1 MVAPPS
7 TLGSSA
13 TPTQKTLQNQQSTP
27 YLVAQSRTSLDRDG
41 SQHPRSN
48 NGAQALLSSSAM
60 SYGPRGSSL
69 APLGAPGSFSAEL
82 RSQAVSSRAS
92 SKAEMGSIGLERLEE
107 DTTHV
112 SEQMISVLKESL
124 NRELKIKEGSENML
138 EALNTKK
145 AKQTKEQR
153 TRVEAELNS
162 SNQRIKD
169 LVSQISEL
177 QKPQLQTPSTPTRS
191 RMAGLF
197 HSTGLRSPASLA
209 KSGATDSNDEE
220 PSESP
225 TYVLAEILQA
235 LEVEGLAP
243 DYYVGHA
250 NNLVELF
257 KRHPTL
263 KYDLVWSI
271 FGLRMQVMLLSES
284 REVVAAGYRMTR
296 HAISDL
302 NSLHKIRSLNT
313 DYLVVLS
320 LIKERKADVEREQ
333 ALKFVRAFLEV
344 KDGVHEISRAIV
356 RTIASVAEHSE
367 DRLKAICIETL
378 AEIMIKDPALL
389 LAAGGLRPLTDAL
402 GEGGYEACEGLI
414 AAFLYLLD
422 APQRRKYLRS
432 GFELEVLFTTFTDSL
447 FTRERLLKQNAK
459 AISSAMKSWPG
470 LLTLSMYDFR
480 AIKSLIS
487 SLMLPHPAIRETVI
501 DLLFSLLRIKSPSW
515 SSSFLAGRRLTTYGR
530 VANLKA
536 QPTKATSS
544 LAVEE
549 ESAEKSLT
557 DHYTA
562 LLLAVLIKSDMV
574 PGLLQITSE
583 PDNPT
588 LKRRATLLLGE
599 VLKLANKLL
608 PPSWSSDLQLLPALF
623 ADASR
628 FGTEERYIATG
639 TVYQMDSVNRTLY
652 RSAPTST
659 NSIANIV
666 KNSSTDSLDEP
677 QKSVPNPNFDETSFR
692 QVLVDTQ
699 VLNSTNYIKWK
710 WDLIL
715 KVIEGPLVNGKRL
728 DEAIKAS
735 KFIKRIVSFYRPF
748 KYRFAA
754 VRNTGPNQKYIK
766 VGCAL
771 IKTLLQSPEG
781 VKYLAENKLL
791 RQIAECLAQCDPAS
805 GITAQSPMFSQFW
818 LSETLRSGYFAMIGV
833 LSADQKGLQMMD
845 RWRMINMMYHILD
858 LNQRPDLIK
867 LLLSNFDYSLHGHP
881 RVLLSKALTGG
892 TKDIRIFA
900 TNVLRKYSTR
910 SRSKTQGVLGVSD
923 SKWAIQL
930 LVTQLYDP
938 EIEVCATAIKILE
951 EACNRKSYLEY
962 IVECRP
968 ALDHL
973 GEIGAPLLLR
983 FLSSSIGYHYL
994 DGLDY
999 ISNEM
1004 DDWFLGR
1011 NDAYVAVIEAVL
1023 TRAFAEPQ
1031 EEATGRASLD
1041 EDLFEPDR
1049 FENDSRVPPHF
1060 YKELARTKEGC
1071 KLLSDKGHFD
1081 EFSATIR
1088 DSGMQ
1093 TEDPEVMLKVK
1104 GCLWAVGNVGS
1115 MELGA
1120 PFLEESDVV
1129 ENIVKMAENHQIM
1142 SMRGTAFFVLGLIS
1156 RSVYG
1161 LEILSELGWDSN
1173 TTSMGESLGL
1183 CIPSNLRK
1191 LFSFTPWEHMKP
1203 SDITLGDSQMV
1214 LGDESRKETDPIN
1227 KRILQLIVDLG
1238 NTVLTKKAINELMH
1252 IKQRKAPG
1260 FKQPELFRK
1269 IMTILECHHFR
1280 LPIRRFVVDL
1290 FDRSVMRRI
1299 VLDEESSDDEEED
1312 MDSSDGSEAGTE
1324 RQRSISVPTVPTRLE

>member
-1 MVAPPS
+1 M
-7 TLGSSA
+7 
-13 TPTQKTLQNQQSTP
+13 
-27 YLVAQSRTSLDRDG
+27 
-41 SQHPRSN
+41 
-48 NGAQALLSSSAM
+48 
-60 SYGPRGSSL
+60 
-69 APLGAPGSFSAEL
+69 
-82 RSQAVSSRAS
+82 SSRAS

-107 DTTHV
+107 DVTHV
-112 SEQMISVLKESL
+112 SEQMISVLRESL

-162 SNQRIKD
+162 SNKRIKD
-169 LVSQISEL
+169 LLSQISEL
-177 QKPQLQTPSTPTRS
+177 QKPQAQLPSTPTRA

-197 HSTGLRSPASLA
+197 NSTGLRSPASLT
-209 KSGATDSNDEE
+209 KSATDSNDEE

-235 LEVEGLAP
+235 LEAEGLAP

-378 AEIMIKDPALL
+378 AEIMVKDPALL
-389 LAAGGLRPLTDAL
+389 VAAGGMRPLTDAL

-480 AIKSLIS
+480 AIRSLIS

-501 DLLFSLLRIKSPSW
+501 DLLFNLLRIKSPSW

-530 VANLKA
+530 VTNLKA
-536 QPTKATSS
+536 QPTKAASS
-544 LAVEE
+544 LTVED
-549 ESAEKSLT
+549 ESAEKNLT

-562 LLLAVLIKSDMV
+562 LLLAVLISSDMV

-588 LKRRATLLLGE
+588 LKRKATLLLGE

-608 PPSWSSDLQLLPALF
+608 PPSWSNDLQLLPALF
-623 ADASR
+623 ADAAR

-639 TVYQMDSVNRTLY
+639 TVYQMDSVNRTLD
-652 RSAPTST
+652 RSAPTTT

-677 QKSVPNPNFDETSFR
+677 QKSVPGPTFDETSFR
-692 QVLVDTQ
+692 QVLLDTQ

-791 RQIAECLAQCDPAS
+791 RQIAECLAQCDPV
-805 GITAQSPMFSQFW
+805 
-818 LSETLRSGYFAMIGV
+818 R
-833 LSADQKGLQMMD
+833 
-845 RWRMINMMYHILD
+845 
-858 LNQRPDLIK
+858 
-867 LLLSNFDYSLHGHP
+867 
-881 RVLLSKALTGG
+881 
-892 TKDIRIFA
+892 
-900 TNVLRKYSTR
+900 
-910 SRSKTQGVLGVSD
+910 
-923 SKWAIQL
+923 
-930 LVTQLYDP
+930 
-938 EIEVCATAIKILE
+938 
-951 EACNRKSYLEY
+951 YL
-962 IVECRP
+962 
-968 ALDHL
+968 
-973 GEIGAPLLLR
+973 
-983 FLSSSIGYHYL
+983 
-994 DGLDY
+994 
-999 ISNEM
+999 M
-1004 DDWFLGR
+1004 
-1011 NDAYVAVIEAVL
+1011 
-1023 TRAFAEPQ
+1023 
-1031 EEATGRASLD
+1031 
-1041 EDLFEPDR
+1041 
-1049 FENDSRVPPHF
+1049 
-1060 YKELARTKEGC
+1060 
-1071 KLLSDKGHFD
+1071 
-1081 EFSATIR
+1081 
-1088 DSGMQ
+1088 
-1093 TEDPEVMLKVK
+1093 
-1104 GCLWAVGNVGS
+1104 
-1115 MELGA
+1115 
-1120 PFLEESDVV
+1120 
-1129 ENIVKMAENHQIM
+1129 
-1142 SMRGTAFFVLGLIS
+1142 
-1156 RSVYG
+1156 
-1161 LEILSELGWDSN
+1161 
-1173 TTSMGESLGL
+1173 
-1183 CIPSNLRK
+1183 
-1191 LFSFTPWEHMKP
+1191 
-1203 SDITLGDSQMV
+1203 
-1214 LGDESRKETDPIN
+1214 
-1227 KRILQLIVDLG
+1227 
-1238 NTVLTKKAINELMH
+1238 
-1252 IKQRKAPG
+1252 
-1260 FKQPELFRK
+1260 
-1269 IMTILECHHFR
+1269 
-1280 LPIRRFVVDL
+1280 
-1290 FDRSVMRRI
+1290 
-1299 VLDEESSDDEEED
+1299 
-1312 MDSSDGSEAGTE
+1312 
-1324 RQRSISVPTVPTRLE
+1324 PTRLCL

>member
-1 MVAPPS
+1 M
-7 TLGSSA
+7 
-13 TPTQKTLQNQQSTP
+13 
-27 YLVAQSRTSLDRDG
+27 
-41 SQHPRSN
+41 
-48 NGAQALLSSSAM
+48 
-60 SYGPRGSSL
+60 
-69 APLGAPGSFSAEL
+69 
-82 RSQAVSSRAS
+82 SSRAS

-107 DTTHV
+107 DVTHV
-112 SEQMISVLKESL
+112 SEQMISVLRESL

-162 SNQRIKD
+162 SNKRIKD
-169 LVSQISEL
+169 LLSQISEL
-177 QKPQLQTPSTPTRS
+177 QKPQAQLPSTPTRA

-197 HSTGLRSPASLA
+197 NSTGLRSPASLT
-209 KSGATDSNDEE
+209 KSATDSNDEE

-235 LEVEGLAP
+235 LEAEGLAP

-378 AEIMIKDPALL
+378 AEIMVKDPALL
-389 LAAGGLRPLTDAL
+389 VAAGGMRPLTDAL

-501 DLLFSLLRIKSPSW
+501 DLLFNLLRIKSPSW

-530 VANLKA
+530 VTNLKA
-536 QPTKATSS
+536 QPTKAASS
-544 LAVEE
+544 LTVED
-549 ESAEKSLT
+549 ESAEKNLT

-562 LLLAVLIKSDMV
+562 LLLAVLISSDMV

-588 LKRRATLLLGE
+588 LKRKATLLLGE

-608 PPSWSSDLQLLPALF
+608 PPSWSNDLQLLPALF
-623 ADASR
+623 ADAAR

-639 TVYQMDSVNRTLY
+639 TVYQMDSVNRTLD
-652 RSAPTST
+652 RSAPTTT

-677 QKSVPNPNFDETSFR
+677 QKSVPGPTFDETSFR
-692 QVLVDTQ
+692 QVLLDTQ

-791 RQIAECLAQCDPAS
+791 RQIAECLAQCDPV
-805 GITAQSPMFSQFW
+805 
-818 LSETLRSGYFAMIGV
+818 R
-833 LSADQKGLQMMD
+833 
-845 RWRMINMMYHILD
+845 
-858 LNQRPDLIK
+858 
-867 LLLSNFDYSLHGHP
+867 
-881 RVLLSKALTGG
+881 
-892 TKDIRIFA
+892 
-900 TNVLRKYSTR
+900 
-910 SRSKTQGVLGVSD
+910 
-923 SKWAIQL
+923 
-930 LVTQLYDP
+930 
-938 EIEVCATAIKILE
+938 
-951 EACNRKSYLEY
+951 YL
-962 IVECRP
+962 
-968 ALDHL
+968 
-973 GEIGAPLLLR
+973 
-983 FLSSSIGYHYL
+983 
-994 DGLDY
+994 
-999 ISNEM
+999 M
-1004 DDWFLGR
+1004 
-1011 NDAYVAVIEAVL
+1011 
-1023 TRAFAEPQ
+1023 
-1031 EEATGRASLD
+1031 
-1041 EDLFEPDR
+1041 
-1049 FENDSRVPPHF
+1049 
-1060 YKELARTKEGC
+1060 
-1071 KLLSDKGHFD
+1071 
-1081 EFSATIR
+1081 
-1088 DSGMQ
+1088 
-1093 TEDPEVMLKVK
+1093 
-1104 GCLWAVGNVGS
+1104 
-1115 MELGA
+1115 
-1120 PFLEESDVV
+1120 
-1129 ENIVKMAENHQIM
+1129 
-1142 SMRGTAFFVLGLIS
+1142 
-1156 RSVYG
+1156 
-1161 LEILSELGWDSN
+1161 
-1173 TTSMGESLGL
+1173 
-1183 CIPSNLRK
+1183 
-1191 LFSFTPWEHMKP
+1191 
-1203 SDITLGDSQMV
+1203 
-1214 LGDESRKETDPIN
+1214 
-1227 KRILQLIVDLG
+1227 
-1238 NTVLTKKAINELMH
+1238 
-1252 IKQRKAPG
+1252 
-1260 FKQPELFRK
+1260 
-1269 IMTILECHHFR
+1269 
-1280 LPIRRFVVDL
+1280 
-1290 FDRSVMRRI
+1290 
-1299 VLDEESSDDEEED
+1299 
-1312 MDSSDGSEAGTE
+1312 
-1324 RQRSISVPTVPTRLE
+1324 PTRLCL